1 MTATNAEHKHERT
14 HLKERATAEM
24 RHLAD
29 ATGKIVILDFI
40 LGLFMVAFTIEVIG
54 LPVATIAG
62 MVLAIVGLFRKSQT
76 HVPGIGVF
84 VFFALLGVA
93 WVFLD
98 SMFLTD
104 VSTSDVVRRAGR
116 ILGIIMVAVF
126 IANKRLDLRSIV
138 LGIALEA
145 LINVPAYYMGI
156 APDNYPG
163 FLTGWFNDKNVSG
176 LYYATIAI
184 LLLAVVQKSFYR
196 ISIFLVFSFILWQT
210 GSRTS
215 LAAFAFAI
223 LWILCAQRLNLFFK
237 TVLAVLMVQAV
248 AFIEEN
254 FAQIGAFSNR
264 TDSDLLRTEID
275 AASLAKIDIAPWNG
289 LGLGEGM
296 VHVRERD
303 FFFHNSFWT
312 LLVEGGW
319 IYLICILFVTIFAA
333 FLLKQPQPKR
343 LLFGEGATVLLIICA
358 WRLGEV
364 FLTMPWGLV
373 MGLALSLCAVPKNAS
388 RFKKI
393 EHEPESQ
400 LRAIKAEEA
409 AP

>member
-1 MTATNAEHKHERT
+1 
-14 HLKERATAEM
+14 M

-40 LGLFMVAFTIEVIG
+40 LGSTLIFFSFSVAGMPLATLAGMALALIG
-54 LPVATIAG
+54 LTRKRKYQVPG
-62 MVLAIVGLFRKSQT
+62 MGLFIFLLL
-76 HVPGIGVF
+76 IG
-84 VFFALLGVA
+84 LA
-93 WVFLD
+93 WVLFDSWFLAD
-98 SMFLTD
+98 APTGD
-104 VSTSDVVRRAGR
+104 VLRRAGR
-116 ILGIIMVAVF
+116 IFGVFIVAVC
-126 IANKRLDLRSIV
+126 IANGRLNLKSIV
-138 LGIALEA
+138 LGMAFSSIV
-145 LINVPAYYMGI
+145 NVGAYYLGI
-156 APDNYPG
+156 APDDYPG
-163 FLTGWFNDKNVSG
+163 FLTGWINDKNVSG

-184 LLLAVVQKSFYR
+184 LLFAIVQKRAYQLM
-196 ISIFLVFSFILWQT
+196 IFLIFTLILWQT

-223 LWILCAQRLNLFFK
+223 LWLIFAWRLNLFFK
-237 TVLAVLMVQAV
+237 VILAVIMVRAV
-248 AFIEEN
+248 NFIEAN
-254 FAQIGAFSNR
+254 FAQVGAFSDR
-264 TDSDLLRTEID
+264 SDTDLLRADID
-275 AASLAKIDIAPWNG
+275 AASLAKINASPWNG
-289 LGLGEGM
+289 LGLGQAM

-319 IYLICILFVTIFAA
+319 LYLLLIVGATVYAA
-333 FLLKQPQPKR
+333 FLMKQKHRQQR
-343 LLFGEGATVLLIICA
+343 VLYGEAAVVLLVICA

-400 LRAIKAEEA
+400 LRAIKAEET